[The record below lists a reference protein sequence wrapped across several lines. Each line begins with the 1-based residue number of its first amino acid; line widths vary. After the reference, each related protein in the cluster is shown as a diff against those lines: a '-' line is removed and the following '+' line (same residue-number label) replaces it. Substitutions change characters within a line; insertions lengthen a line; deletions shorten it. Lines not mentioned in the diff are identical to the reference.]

1 MDEWPIEK
9 QRILAKI
16 IKYQHIRDELHIIE
30 GLILNNKYMVI
41 PPNLQN
47 KILQKL
53 HMSHL
58 SVEEEENE
66 EEKL

>member
-1 MDEWPIEK
+1 
-9 QRILAKI
+9 
-16 IKYQHIRDELHIIE
+16 
-30 GLILNNKYMVI
+30 MVI

-53 HMSHL
+53 HMSQL